1 VSARAI
7 RPPFL
12 RFKPGACRYL
22 RRDKTLG
29 VNVEEDK
36 IIFRM
41 FSQLLYLSMCIVAS
55 GYAGSPKSG
64 PIWEFLEY
72 IVFTPHRGYLAHG
85 LCQILPGAE
94 RSIVENNAQERFI
107 NVNVMAGVF
116 DEAQIPKF
124 VHEEVDSGARCPNHF
139 G

>member
-1 VSARAI
+1 MHRSVR
-7 RPPFL
+7 
-12 RFKPGACRYL
+12 L
-22 RRDKTLG
+22 RRLAKEWTHLG
-29 VNVEEDK
+29 
-36 IIFRM
+36 ISRISR
-41 FSQLLYLSMCIVAS
+41 IHAAS
-55 GYAGSPKSG
+55 VDASLTVY
-64 PIWEFLEY
+64 
-72 IVFTPHRGYLAHG
+72 
-85 LCQILPGAE
+85 QILPGAE